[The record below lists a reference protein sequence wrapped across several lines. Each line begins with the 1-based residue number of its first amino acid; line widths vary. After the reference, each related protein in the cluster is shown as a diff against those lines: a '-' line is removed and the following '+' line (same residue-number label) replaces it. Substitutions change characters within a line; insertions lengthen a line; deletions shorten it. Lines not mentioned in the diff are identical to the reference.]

1 MLLTAKLP
9 PIFWEVA
16 VLHACYLINRT
27 PHSGIKNELP
37 YTRWYG
43 KKPDLSHLR
52 IFGAPVYVH
61 ITTEEFQ
68 AKKKRKLVDPKAW
81 RGIYV
86 GHVDYDN
93 TYIYMIQKIH
103 RLRRDTQSVNGLKVL
118 IVLENYLLLMKMFW
132 LCQALNPMKS

>member
-1 MLLTAKLP
+1 MVMLFERFTLTTTDSVYSSNDFIAYAKSIGCILTHAPPYMHESNGLAERYWRTLINTAHTMLLTAKLP

-37 YTRWYG
+37 YTRWYD

-61 ITTEEFQ
+61 ITTDYAQ
-68 AKKKRKLVDPKAW
+68 
-81 RGIYV
+81 GIMAS
-86 GHVDYDN
+86 H
-93 TYIYMIQKIH
+93 
-103 RLRRDTQSVNGLKVL
+103 
-118 IVLENYLLLMKMFW
+118 
-132 LCQALNPMKS
+132 